1 MIRLF
6 RPLSLHM
13 VSRFV
18 ALLLLLGACSSAE
31 TLEETGSSTAPASTA
46 TSSPTTSQQE
56 PPVFH
61 LFDSEGLD
69 LEVFRDGLITA
80 EKSVVDQMFSSAPLY
95 EMDLVMKEDLT
106 GISGAMSVRFVNDE
120 SGALGEVV
128 FRLFPN
134 ISDGSVLVNGLAV
147 DGSSVEPS
155 YELDGSVMTVPLESP
170 LQPGEHVIITME
182 IDVTAPIEEGGKYGT
197 FLLDDEIL
205 AFSHFFP
212 ILAVYDDEGW
222 NTEIP
227 APHGDSVFSDSGF
240 FLVRLET
247 PMNLTVV
254 TSGQLVAKEVLPD
267 SDNEARFYSAGPVR
281 DFYLAASHRFEMIQ
295 VRVGETI
302 INSFAPPEFAA
313 QNQDVLASVEAS
325 VAMFNELYGSYPY
338 TELDFVSTATLALGV
353 EYPGVVAMA
362 MGHYDP
368 ESGFDQPTIVSTVVH
383 EVAHQWFYGTVGNDQ
398 LDEPWLDEAMAQY
411 ATWVYWRETQGE
423 GGDEGFRTHLDSRW
437 ARVEYADIPI
447 GLPADAYE
455 GTEYGAIVYGRGPLF
470 VDGLAKIVGQET
482 FDEFLAEYAATFKY
496 GIASTQGYQAL
507 LERHCGC
514 DLSHEFE
521 AAVYPR

>member
-1 MIRLF
+1 
-6 RPLSLHM
+6 
-13 VSRFV
+13 
-18 ALLLLLGACSSAE
+18 
-31 TLEETGSSTAPASTA
+31 
-46 TSSPTTSQQE
+46 
-56 PPVFH
+56 
-61 LFDSEGLD
+61 
-69 LEVFRDGLITA
+69 
-80 EKSVVDQMFSSAPLY
+80 
-95 EMDLVMKEDLT
+95 
-106 GISGAMSVRFVNDE
+106 
-120 SGALGEVV
+120 
-128 FRLFPN
+128 
-134 ISDGSVLVNGLAV
+134 
-147 DGSSVEPS
+147 
-155 YELDGSVMTVPLESP
+155 MTVPLESP
-170 LQPGEHVIITME
+170 LQPGEQVIITME

-247 PMNLTVV
+247 PTNLTVV
-254 TSGQLVAKEVLPD
+254 TSGQLVTNEVLPD
-267 SDNEARFYSAGPVR
+267 GDHEARFYSAGPVR
-281 DFYLAASHRFEMIQ
+281 DFYLAASRRFEVVQ
-295 VRVGETI
+295 ARVGETI
-302 INSFAPPEFAA
+302 INSYAPPEFVA
-313 QNQDVLASVEAS
+313 QNREVLASVEAS
-325 VAMFNELYGSYPY
+325 VAMFNELYGTYPY

-383 EVAHQWFYGTVGNDQ
+383 EAAHQWFYGTVGNDQ

-423 GGDEGFRTHLDSRW
+423 GGDEGFRAHLDSRW
-437 ARVEYADIPI
+437 ARVEHADIPI
-447 GLPADAYE
+447 GLPAEAYE

-470 VDGLAKIVGQET
+470 VDDLAMVVGQET
-482 FDEFLAEYAATFKY
+482 FEEFLAEYATKFKY
-496 GIASTQGYQAL
+496 GIASTQDYQAL
-507 LERHCGC
+507 VERHCGC
-514 DLSHEFE
+514 DLSQEFE